1 MTRKSFRDFRS
12 RLNSISKRL
21 QFPDRFLMFI
31 IVEIECFY
39 FYHSLVKFSLF

>member
-1 MTRKSFRDFRS
+1 MTGESFRDFRS

-39 FYHSLVKFSLF
+39 FYHSLVKLIL